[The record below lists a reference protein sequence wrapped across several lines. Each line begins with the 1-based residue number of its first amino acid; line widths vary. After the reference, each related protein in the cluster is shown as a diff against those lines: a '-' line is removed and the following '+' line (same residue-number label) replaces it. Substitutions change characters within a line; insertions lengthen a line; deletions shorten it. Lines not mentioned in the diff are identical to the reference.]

1 MGGNSAINPNR
12 VAELNGPFMVGGS
25 QPLSGELERAIVGE
39 SDQLQEQIGQ
49 NPLIPGDPR
58 PFQNTEYSDPRN
70 PMKWK
75 QNLRHISSPN
85 QGNGSAIPVIS
96 DEGDSA
102 AVEENS
108 PQIERF
114 GDLISKCG
122 APILEEAIQTK
133 SRGKQIMEGINSA
146 GYDGGKSDQITRIRD
161 VSDTDGDTP
170 RYFTAVEEGG
180 GFIPLTRD
188 YRIISYEEGVTEGK
202 RYTELVPIHSGD
214 EPQPDFKANVE
225 QKRGM
230 PEWSQLVEMERTKM
244 GRMARDGM
252 DYTKG
257 TDTEVS
263 HMEIE
268 SSQHFT
274 FSSNQ
279 DKEACYQS
287 QRAIPTDANIQTS
300 LRRRKAWARKVR
312 PTTETK

>member
-12 VAELNGPFMVGGS
+12 VAELNGCLMAGGS
-25 QPLSGELERAIVGE
+25 QPLSGELERAT
-39 SDQLQEQIGQ
+39 L
-49 NPLIPGDPR
+49 
-58 PFQNTEYSDPRN
+58 
-70 PMKWK
+70 
-75 QNLRHISSPN
+75 
-85 QGNGSAIPVIS
+85 
-96 DEGDSA
+96 
-102 AVEENS
+102 AVEENY
-108 PQIERF
+108 PQIERL
-114 GDLISKCG
+114 GDIISKRG
-122 APILEEAIQTK
+122 APILEEEIQTK

-146 GYDGGKSDQITRIRD
+146 GYDGGKSDQITRIRAVLD
-161 VSDTDGDTP
+161 IDGDTP

-180 GFIPLTRD
+180 GFIPLTSD
-188 YRIISYEEGVTEGK
+188 CRIISYEEGVTEGK
-202 RYTELVPIHSGD
+202 RYTELAPIHSGE

-230 PEWSQLVEMERTKM
+230 LERSLLVEMERTKM

-279 DKEACYQS
+279 DKEAFYQS
-287 QRAIPTDANIQTS
+287 QRTIPTDANIQTS
-300 LRRRKAWARKVR
+300 LRRRKAWARKAR
-312 PTTETK
+312 PTTETKQRTPLSAKRQLVEAEGTQYTGETKKAKVHETLPPNEASDDSPVSTNIPSTAEAVLQPCRSP